1 MKLKNNLKM
10 PELKFPMKKKKKK
23 KKLENYKYLNQM
35 KNLLALLK
43 DLLEP

>member
-10 PELKFPMKKKKKK
+10 PELKFPMKKKKK